1 MKGQDNLQN
10 TTDKLNCQPSK
21 LEFSIIS
28 GRLTFICESSFGHY
42 VGFRPCSE
50 AVSLSSSFSP
60 LTVTPRDTPLFGV
73 KGCVALNRAFY
84 GFQGTSGL
92 PLPKLPFER
101 PPLPPPLH
109 HYYQHRS
116 KPHLDPVNML
126 TYLPLIDLPTL
137 IQADLNFLFQLLKD
151 AREKKASRDVSGQ
164 PLPASKH

>member
-28 GRLTFICESSFGHY
+28 GRLTFICESSLGHY

-50 AVSLSSSFSP
+50 AVSLSSSVFSFDGNP
-60 LTVTPRDTPLFGV
+60 PGHSLIWPKRVCGTEQGIVRFSGYFRLTSSQTSFWTPP
-73 KGCVALNRAFY
+73 
-84 GFQGTSGL
+84 
-92 PLPKLPFER
+92 
-101 PPLPPPLH
+101 PPPLH